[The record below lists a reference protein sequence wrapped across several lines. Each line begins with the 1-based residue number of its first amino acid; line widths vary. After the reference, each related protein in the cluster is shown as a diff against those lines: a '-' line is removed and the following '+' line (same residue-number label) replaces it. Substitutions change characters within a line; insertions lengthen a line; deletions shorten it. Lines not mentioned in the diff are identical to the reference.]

1 MAYIINIIWL
11 KNINVDFN
19 KIYNNIELS
28 NLKIK
33 YIIIILIDR

>member
-1 MAYIINIIWL
+1 MVYIIKKIWL
-11 KNINVDFN
+11 ENKNLNFN

-28 NLKIK
+28 NIKFK